1 MCNIIQA
8 SRYKINI
15 FKLLTKSK
23 IAFILA
29 ILFGL
34 SLFFFQ
40 SGSRQSNF
48 FNSDSIIAKVE
59 NTNVAT
65 TKFTRTMD
73 LNINKLNLQGKDKND
88 GVRNYQIFSLANEIL
103 SSLIKEALF
112 ENEYDKIK
120 LHIDEEVIALNTK
133 KRIPQLYDSN
143 NQLNKDYLN
152 DFLKQQRLTIEDLV
166 QIIEFET
173 RDKYFSDAFFN
184 TKYPDY
190 FSKKINQYNEHK
202 RKISYIAI
210 DIENI
215 FIDEFLKDNFPDIAK
230 ELKEYYEKNLTNYM
244 SKEKRNVEFFTINK
258 NSLNESFV
266 PTDFAIKE
274 YYNNNKELF
283 YQNEKRSFLQF
294 NFQEKSNAEIFLNE
308 IKNLDKLE
316 ILKYSKN
323 NNIIFNEFNNLKED
337 EILSALSEELF
348 KLNVNE
354 TSKIIETSLAKH
366 ILILTDIL
374 PSYQSDLDD
383 VKNEIKDIITKV
395 ETQNFYNDLL
405 NQISEKIIGGNSF
418 KSIANSLNM
427 NVRFVN
433 NLTRDYNEYD
443 ESEKILYLNLIQSSF
458 ASNKDFVSDIIN
470 INDNISYVFNVTNI
484 EESKALKFEDI
495 ENDILNDFK
504 NSKRIEITKKD
515 IEENIKNSNFIYDI
529 AIRYNLPIKE
539 NIINTNSKQLPINL
553 TKKIF
558 ETHLNENTYSITNRK
573 FYISKIDEIIINEI
587 TNLNNDIFLA
597 NNLRDSFG
605 QELMKTKKIS
615 PNEELISA
623 IIQQY

>member
-1 MCNIIQA
+1 M
-8 SRYKINI
+8 

-88 GVRNYQIFSLANEIL
+88 GIRNYQIFSLANEIL

-120 LHIDEEVIALNTK
+120 LNVDEKVIALNTK

-143 NQLNKDYLN
+143 NQLNNEYLN
-152 DFLKQQRLTIEDLV
+152 DFLIQLRLTIEDLV

-337 EILSALSEELF
+337 EILGALSEELF

-366 ILILTDIL
+366 ILILTDIS
-374 PSYQSDLDD
+374 PSYQSDLND

-405 NQISEKIIGGNSF
+405 NQISEKIIDGNSF

-427 NVRFVN
+427 DVRFVN

-495 ENDILNDFK
+495 ENDILNDYK

-539 NIINTNSKQLPINL
+539 NIINTNSKELPINL

-558 ETHLNENTYSITNRK
+558 ETNLNENTYSITNRK

-587 TNLNNDIFLA
+587 TNLNNGIFLA

>member
-1 MCNIIQA
+1 M
-8 SRYKINI
+8 

-59 NTNVAT
+59 STNVAT

-88 GVRNYQIFSLANEIL
+88 GIRNYQIFSLANEIL

-120 LHIDEEVIALNTK
+120 LDVDEKVIALNTK

-143 NQLNKDYLN
+143 NQLNNEYLN

-215 FIDEFLKDNFPDIAK
+215 FIDEFLKDNFPDITK

-316 ILKYSKN
+316 ILEYSKN

-366 ILILTDIL
+366 ILILTDIS

-405 NQISEKIIGGNSF
+405 NQISEKIIDGNSF
-418 KSIANSLNM
+418 KSIANSLNLD
-427 NVRFVN
+427 VRFVN

-539 NIINTNSKQLPINL
+539 NIINTNSKELPINL
-553 TKKIF
+553 NKKIF

>member
-1 MCNIIQA
+1 M
-8 SRYKINI
+8 

-40 SGSRQSNF
+40 SGSRYSNF
-48 FNSDSIIAKVE
+48 FNSDSIIAKVA
-59 NTNVAT
+59 NTNVST

-88 GVRNYQIFSLANEIL
+88 GIRNYQIFSLANEIL

-120 LHIDEEVIALNTK
+120 LHVDEKVIALNTK

-143 NQLNKDYLN
+143 NQLDNEYLN

-173 RDKYFSDAFFN
+173 RDKYFSDVFFN

-210 DIENI
+210 DIEKI

-230 ELKEYYEKNLTNYM
+230 KLKEYYEKNITNYM

-316 ILKYSKN
+316 ILEYSKN
-323 NNIIFNEFNNLKED
+323 NNIIFNEFNNLKEN

-366 ILILTDIL
+366 ILILTDIS

-405 NQISEKIIGGNSF
+405 NQISEKIIDGNSF

-427 NVRFVN
+427 DVRFVN

-539 NIINTNSKQLPINL
+539 NIINTNSKELPINL

>member
-1 MCNIIQA
+1 MF
-8 SRYKINI
+8 R
-15 FKLLTKSK
+15 LLTKSK

-40 SGSRQSNF
+40 SGSRYSNF
-48 FNSDSIIAKVE
+48 FNSDSIIAKVA
-59 NTNVAT
+59 NTNVST

-120 LHIDEEVIALNTK
+120 LHVDEKVIALNTK

-143 NQLNKDYLN
+143 NQLNNEYLN

-316 ILKYSKN
+316 ILEYSKN

-366 ILILTDIL
+366 VLILTDIS

-405 NQISEKIIGGNSF
+405 NQISEKIIDGNSF

-427 NVRFVN
+427 DVRFIN

-539 NIINTNSKQLPINL
+539 NIINTNSKELPINL

-587 TNLNNDIFLA
+587 MNLNNDIFLA

>member
-1 MCNIIQA
+1 M
-8 SRYKINI
+8 

-48 FNSDSIIAKVE
+48 FNSDSVIAKVE

-88 GVRNYQIFSLANEIL
+88 GIRNYQIFSLANEIL

-120 LHIDEEVIALNTK
+120 LHVDEKVIALNTK

-143 NQLNKDYLN
+143 NQLNNEYLN

-283 YQNEKRSFLQF
+283 YQNEKRSFVQF

-316 ILKYSKN
+316 ILEYSKN
-323 NNIIFNEFNNLKED
+323 NNISFNEFNNLKED

-366 ILILTDIL
+366 ILILSDIS

-405 NQISEKIIGGNSF
+405 NQISEKIIDGNSF

-427 NVRFVN
+427 DVRFVN

-458 ASNKDFVSDIIN
+458 ASNKDFVSDLIN

-539 NIINTNSKQLPINL
+539 NIINTNSKELPINL

>member
-1 MCNIIQA
+1 M
-8 SRYKINI
+8 

-40 SGSRQSNF
+40 SGSRYSNF
-48 FNSDSIIAKVE
+48 FNSDSIIAKVA
-59 NTNVAT
+59 NTNVST

-120 LHIDEEVIALNTK
+120 LEVDEEVIALNTK

-215 FIDEFLKDNFPDIAK
+215 FIDEFLKDNFPDITK

-316 ILKYSKN
+316 ILEYSKN

-337 EILSALSEELF
+337 EILSTLSEELF

-366 ILILTDIL
+366 ILILTDIS

-405 NQISEKIIGGNSF
+405 NQISEKIIDGNSF

-427 NVRFVN
+427 DVRFIN

-539 NIINTNSKQLPINL
+539 NIINTNSKELPINL

-573 FYISKIDEIIINEI
+573 FYITKIDEITINET
-587 TNLNNDIFLA
+587 TNLNNDIILA

>member
-1 MCNIIQA
+1 MF
-8 SRYKINI
+8 R
-15 FKLLTKSK
+15 LLTKSK

-40 SGSRQSNF
+40 SGSRYSNF
-48 FNSDSIIAKVE
+48 FNSDSIIAKVA
-59 NTNVAT
+59 NTNVST

-316 ILKYSKN
+316 ILEYSKN

-337 EILSALSEELF
+337 EILSTLSEELF

-405 NQISEKIIGGNSF
+405 NQISEKIIDGNSF

-427 NVRFVN
+427 DVRFIN

-539 NIINTNSKQLPINL
+539 NIINTNSKELPINL

>member
-1 MCNIIQA
+1 M
-8 SRYKINI
+8 

-40 SGSRQSNF
+40 SGSRYSNF
-48 FNSDSIIAKVE
+48 FNSDSIIAKVA
-59 NTNVAT
+59 NTNVST

-215 FIDEFLKDNFPDIAK
+215 FIDEFLKDNFPDIVK

-294 NFQEKSNAEIFLNE
+294 NFQEKSNADIFLNE

-316 ILKYSKN
+316 ILEYSKN
-323 NNIIFNEFNNLKED
+323 NNIIFNEFNNLKEN
-337 EILSALSEELF
+337 EILSTLSEELF

-366 ILILTDIL
+366 ILILTDIS

-405 NQISEKIIGGNSF
+405 NQISEKIIDGNSF

-427 NVRFVN
+427 DVRFVN

-539 NIINTNSKQLPINL
+539 NIINTNSKELPINL

>member
-1 MCNIIQA
+1 MF
-8 SRYKINI
+8 R
-15 FKLLTKSK
+15 LLTKSK

-29 ILFGL
+29 ILFGI
-34 SLFFFQ
+34 SLFFFR
-40 SGSRQSNF
+40 SGSRYSNF
-48 FNSDSIIAKVE
+48 FNSDSVIAKVSD
-59 NTNVAT
+59 TKIST

-73 LNINKLNLQGKDKND
+73 LNINKLNLQSKDKND
-88 GVRNYQIFSLANEIL
+88 GIRNYQIFSLANEIL
-103 SSLIKEALF
+103 SSLVKEALF

-120 LHIDEEVIALNTK
+120 LKVDEEVIALNTK

-143 NQLNKDYLN
+143 NQLNNEYLN

-316 ILKYSKN
+316 ILEYSKN

-366 ILILTDIL
+366 ILILTDIS

-405 NQISEKIIGGNSF
+405 NQISEKIIDGNSF

-427 NVRFVN
+427 DVRFVN

-539 NIINTNSKQLPINL
+539 NIINTNSKELPINL

-558 ETHLNENTYSITNRK
+558 ETNLNENTYSITNRK

>member
-1 MCNIIQA
+1 M
-8 SRYKINI
+8 

-40 SGSRQSNF
+40 SGSRYSNF
-48 FNSDSIIAKVE
+48 FNSDSIIAKVA
-59 NTNVAT
+59 NTNVST

-337 EILSALSEELF
+337 EILSTLSEELF

-366 ILILTDIL
+366 VLILTDIS

-405 NQISEKIIGGNSF
+405 NQISEKIIDGNSF

-427 NVRFVN
+427 DVRFVN

-539 NIINTNSKQLPINL
+539 NIINTNSKELPINL

-587 TNLNNDIFLA
+587 TNLNNGIFLA

>member
-1 MCNIIQA
+1 M
-8 SRYKINI
+8 

-48 FNSDSIIAKVE
+48 FNSDSVIAKVE

-88 GVRNYQIFSLANEIL
+88 GIRNYQIFSLANEIL

-120 LHIDEEVIALNTK
+120 LHVDEKVIALNTK

-143 NQLNKDYLN
+143 NQLNNEYLN

-316 ILKYSKN
+316 ILEYSKN
-323 NNIIFNEFNNLKED
+323 NNISFNEFNNLKED

-366 ILILTDIL
+366 ILILTDIS

-405 NQISEKIIGGNSF
+405 NQISEKIIDGNSF

-427 NVRFVN
+427 DVRFVN

-539 NIINTNSKQLPINL
+539 NIINTNSKELPINL

>member
-1 MCNIIQA
+1 MF
-8 SRYKINI
+8 R
-15 FKLLTKSK
+15 LLTKSK

-29 ILFGL
+29 ILFGI
-34 SLFFFQ
+34 SLFFFR
-40 SGSRQSNF
+40 SGSRYSNF
-48 FNSDSIIAKVE
+48 FNSDSVIAKISD
-59 NTNVAT
+59 TKIST

-73 LNINKLNLQGKDKND
+73 LNINKLNLQSKDKND
-88 GVRNYQIFSLANEIL
+88 GIRNYQIFSLANEIL
-103 SSLIKEALF
+103 NSLVKEALF

-120 LHIDEEVIALNTK
+120 LKVDEEVIALNTK

-143 NQLNKDYLN
+143 NKLNQDYLN
-152 DFLKQQRLTIEDLV
+152 DFLKQQKLTIEDLV

-173 RDKYFSDAFFN
+173 KDKYFSDAFFN
-184 TKYPDY
+184 TQYPEY
-190 FSKKINQYNEHK
+190 FSKKINEYNDHE
-202 RKISYIAI
+202 RKVSYIAV

-215 FIDEFLKDNFPDIAK
+215 FIDDFLKNNFPNLSMK
-230 ELKEYYEKNLTNYM
+230 LKEYYEKNLTNYM
-244 SKEKRNVEFFTINK
+244 SKEKRNVEFFILNK
-258 NSLNESFV
+258 NSLNSNFV
-266 PTDFAIKE
+266 PSDFAIKE

-283 YQNEKRSFLQF
+283 YQNEQRSFLQF
-294 NFQEKSNAEIFLNE
+294 NFQEKSKAEKFLNS
-308 IKNLDKLE
+308 IKDFNKLE
-316 ILKYSKN
+316 ILEYSKN
-323 NNIIFNEFNNLKED
+323 NNISFNEFNNLQED
-337 EILSALSEELF
+337 QILSALSEELF

-366 ILILTDIL
+366 ILILTEIS

-405 NQISEKIIGGNSF
+405 NQISEKIIDGNSF
-418 KSIANSLNM
+418 KTIANSLNM
-427 NVRFVN
+427 DVRFVN

-458 ASNKDFVSDIIN
+458 ASNKDFVSDIIK

-529 AIRYNLPIKE
+529 AIKYNLPIKE
-539 NIINTNSKQLPINL
+539 NIINTNSKELPINL

-558 ETHLNENTYSITNRK
+558 ETNLNENTYSITNRK

-605 QELMKTKKIS
+605 QELMKIKKIS

>member
-1 MCNIIQA
+1 M
-8 SRYKINI
+8 
-15 FKLLTKSK
+15 
-23 IAFILA
+23 
-29 ILFGL
+29 
-34 SLFFFQ
+34 
-40 SGSRQSNF
+40 
-48 FNSDSIIAKVE
+48 
-59 NTNVAT
+59 
-65 TKFTRTMD
+65 
-73 LNINKLNLQGKDKND
+73 
-88 GVRNYQIFSLANEIL
+88 
-103 SSLIKEALF
+103 
-112 ENEYDKIK
+112 
-120 LHIDEEVIALNTK
+120 
-133 KRIPQLYDSN
+133 
-143 NQLNKDYLN
+143 
-152 DFLKQQRLTIEDLV
+152 
-166 QIIEFET
+166 
-173 RDKYFSDAFFN
+173 
-184 TKYPDY
+184 
-190 FSKKINQYNEHK
+190 
-202 RKISYIAI
+202 
-210 DIENI
+210 
-215 FIDEFLKDNFPDIAK
+215 
-230 ELKEYYEKNLTNYM
+230 
-244 SKEKRNVEFFTINK
+244 EFFTINK

-366 ILILTDIL
+366 ILILTDIS

-405 NQISEKIIGGNSF
+405 NQISEKIIDGNSF

-427 NVRFVN
+427 DVRFVN

-539 NIINTNSKQLPINL
+539 NIINTNSKELPINL

-558 ETHLNENTYSITNRK
+558 ETNLNENTYSITNRK
-573 FYISKIDEIIINEI
+573 FYISKIDEIIINDI

>member
-1 MCNIIQA
+1 MF
-8 SRYKINI
+8 R
-15 FKLLTKSK
+15 LLTKSK

-40 SGSRQSNF
+40 SGSRYSNF
-48 FNSDSIIAKVE
+48 FNSDSIIAKVG
-59 NTNVAT
+59 NTNVST
-65 TKFTRTMD
+65 SKFTRTMD

-103 SSLIKEALF
+103 SSLIKAALF

-316 ILKYSKN
+316 ILEYSKN
-323 NNIIFNEFNNLKED
+323 NNISFNEFNNLKED

-366 ILILTDIL
+366 ILILTDIS

-405 NQISEKIIGGNSF
+405 NQISEKIIDGNSF

-427 NVRFVN
+427 DVRFVN

-539 NIINTNSKQLPINL
+539 NIINTNSKELPINL

>member
-1 MCNIIQA
+1 M
-8 SRYKINI
+8 

-40 SGSRQSNF
+40 SGSRYSNF
-48 FNSDSIIAKVE
+48 FNSDSIIAKVA
-59 NTNVAT
+59 NTNVST

-215 FIDEFLKDNFPDIAK
+215 FIDEFLKDNFPDITK

-316 ILKYSKN
+316 ILEYSKN

-337 EILSALSEELF
+337 EILSTLSEELF

-366 ILILTDIL
+366 ILILTDIS

-405 NQISEKIIGGNSF
+405 NQISEKIIDGNSF
-418 KSIANSLNM
+418 KSITNSLNM
-427 NVRFVN
+427 DVRFVN

-539 NIINTNSKQLPINL
+539 NIINTNSKELPINL

>member
-1 MCNIIQA
+1 M
-8 SRYKINI
+8 

-23 IAFILA
+23 IAFMLA

-40 SGSRQSNF
+40 SGSRYSNF
-48 FNSDSIIAKVE
+48 FNSDSIIAKVA
-59 NTNVAT
+59 NTNVST

-215 FIDEFLKDNFPDIAK
+215 FIDEFLKDNFPDMAK

-316 ILKYSKN
+316 ILEYSKN
-323 NNIIFNEFNNLKED
+323 NNIIFNEFNNLKEN
-337 EILSALSEELF
+337 EILSTLSEELF

-366 ILILTDIL
+366 ILILTDIS

-405 NQISEKIIGGNSF
+405 NQISEKIIDGNSF

-427 NVRFVN
+427 DVRFVN

-539 NIINTNSKQLPINL
+539 NIINTNSKELPINL

-587 TNLNNDIFLA
+587 TNLNNDIILA

>member
-1 MCNIIQA
+1 M
-8 SRYKINI
+8 

-48 FNSDSIIAKVE
+48 FNSDSVIAKVE

-88 GVRNYQIFSLANEIL
+88 GIRNYQIFSLANEIL

-120 LHIDEEVIALNTK
+120 LHVDEKVIALNTK

-143 NQLNKDYLN
+143 NQLNNEYLN

-215 FIDEFLKDNFPDIAK
+215 FIDEFLKDNFPDITK

-316 ILKYSKN
+316 ILEYSKN

-337 EILSALSEELF
+337 EILSTLSEELF

-366 ILILTDIL
+366 ILILTDIS

-383 VKNEIKDIITKV
+383 VKNEIKNIITKV

-405 NQISEKIIGGNSF
+405 NQISEKIIDGHSF
-418 KSIANSLNM
+418 KSIANSLNIDI
-427 NVRFVN
+427 RFVN

-458 ASNKDFVSDIIN
+458 DSNKDFVSDIIN

-539 NIINTNSKQLPINL
+539 NIINTNSKELPINL

>member
-1 MCNIIQA
+1 MF
-8 SRYKINI
+8 R
-15 FKLLTKSK
+15 LLTKSK

-29 ILFGL
+29 ILFGI
-34 SLFFFQ
+34 SLFFFR
-40 SGSRQSNF
+40 SGSRYSNF
-48 FNSDSIIAKVE
+48 FNSDSIIAKVSD
-59 NTNVAT
+59 TKIST

-73 LNINKLNLQGKDKND
+73 LNINKLNLQSKDKND
-88 GVRNYQIFSLANEIL
+88 GIRNYQIFSLANEIL
-103 SSLIKEALF
+103 SSLVKEALF

-120 LHIDEEVIALNTK
+120 LKIDEEVIALNTK

-143 NQLNKDYLN
+143 NQLNQDYLN
-152 DFLKQQRLTIEDLV
+152 DFLKQQKLTIKDLV

-173 RDKYFSDAFFN
+173 KDKYFSDAFFN
-184 TKYPDY
+184 TQYPEY
-190 FSKKINQYNEHK
+190 FAKKINEYNEHD

-215 FIDEFLKDNFPDIAK
+215 FIDDFLKNNFPNISI

-244 SKEKRNVEFFTINK
+244 SKEKRNVEFFVINK
-258 NSLNESFV
+258 NLLNDNFV

-294 NFQEKSNAEIFLNE
+294 NFQEKSKAENFLNK
-308 IKNLDKLE
+308 IKDFNKLE
-316 ILKYSKN
+316 ILEYSKN
-323 NNIIFNEFNNLKED
+323 NNISFNEFNMLQED
-337 EILSALSEELF
+337 QILSALSEELF

-354 TSKIIETSLAKH
+354 TSEIIETSLAKH
-366 ILILTDIL
+366 ILILTDISS
-374 PSYQSDLDD
+374 SYQSELDN

-405 NQISEKIIGGNSF
+405 NQISEKITDGNSF
-418 KSIANSLNM
+418 KTIANSLNM
-427 NVRFVN
+427 DIRFVN

-470 INDNISYVFNVTNI
+470 INDNISYVFNVKNI
-484 EESKALKFEDI
+484 EESKALEFEDI
-495 ENDILNDFK
+495 KNDILNDFK
-504 NSKRIEITKKD
+504 NSKRIEITKKE

-539 NIINTNSKQLPINL
+539 NILNINSKQIPINL

-558 ETHLNENTYSITNRK
+558 ETNLNENTYSITNRK
-573 FYISKIDEIIINEI
+573 FYISKIDEIIIKEI